1 MKITGQITEMCP
13 KIFSQTKKSIGMAI
27 FMGFQKFPN
36 IFEWKFGIYFTT
48 CSQLS

>member
-1 MKITGQITEMCP
+1 MKITGQNTEKCP
-13 KIFSQTKKSIGMAI
+13 KIFFRPKKPMEWTI